1 MIKIKKLTRSNVK
14 LFLELIHS
22 EGNHFLQFKKNG
34 WSDQQIRQQLKK
46 EINFSIGAFQDNLL
60 IAFILGD
67 LIYVDKNTE
76 YEILI
81 IYVKNNYRR
90 QGLATKLLIY
100 LEKQKK
106 VLKLKKIYLEV
117 SKINN
122 KAIFFYEKNNYKPTN
137 IRAKY
142 YFIGNKKIDAFCYS
156 KIL

>member
-1 MIKIKKLTRSNVK
+1 LKKIQKLNKSSVK
-14 LFLELIHS
+14 LFLELIHF
-22 EGNHFLQFKKNG
+22 EGNHFLHFKKNG
-34 WSDQQIRQQLKK
+34 WSDQQVRQQFKK
-46 EINFSIGAFQDNLL
+46 EINFSIGVFKDNLL

-67 LIYVDKNTE
+67 LIYVEKNTE

-81 IYVKNNYRR
+81 IYVKNNYRK
-90 QGLATKLLIY
+90 QGLATKLLNY

-117 SKINN
+117 AKINK
-122 KAIFFYEKNNYKPTN
+122 KAIFFYEKNNYKLIN

-142 YFIGNKKIDAFCYS
+142 YSIDNKKIDAFCYS